1 MGHSM
6 GAAPILSAA
15 PALQERGYGVV
26 GVIVLDVVEGTA
38 VEALPLMKTI
48 LAQRPTSFKSV
59 EASIEW
65 Q

>member
-1 MGHSM
+1 M

-15 PALQERGYGVV
+15 PTLQDNGYAVV

-48 LAQRPTSFKSV
+48 LAQRPTSFRSV
-59 EASIEW
+59 QAAIEW